1 MLSRLSLQNLQILR
15 DSVYDLIEAV
25 YYVDTKWS
33 LNEVNIQSN
42 LGKSSKWCCVQS
54 LMVQINY
61 TIL

>member
-42 LGKSSKWCCVQS
+42 LGKSS
-54 LMVQINY
+54 
-61 TIL
+61 